1 MNRIAFQGE
10 PGAYSEAAALR
21 FDPDAEPM
29 PNKSFEEVFACV
41 TGGDVERGIL
51 PIENSIGGTIHRN
64 YDLLLEHELPIV
76 GEVELRVIHSLIAY
90 PGTRIEQLRQ
100 VYSHPQAL
108 AQCELFLRSLQ
119 GVDVVATYDTAGSAK
134 LIREGELRDTA
145 AVASARAARL
155 FGLEVLQE
163 GIQDFADNIT
173 RFLIVAR
180 APLAAA
186 AAHKT
191 TMVFALPNE
200 PGSLFRA
207 LSVFALR
214 GLDLTKLESR
224 PIRGR
229 PWEYLF
235 YVDMAAS
242 AEDERLIRAL
252 GHLRE
257 FATMVRVLGS
267 YPRWEGER
275 VEGQGERAVS
285 GRPGKREEGKE

>member
-1 MNRIAFQGE
+1 LQ
-10 PGAYSEAAALR
+10 
-21 FDPDAEPM
+21 FDPDAEAVPYR
-29 PNKSFEEVFACV
+29 SFEEVFAAV
-41 TGGDVERGIL
+41 TGRVVERGIL

-64 YDLLLEHELPIV
+64 YDLLLEHDLPIV

-90 PGTRIEQLRQ
+90 PGTTIDQLRQ

-108 AQCELFLRSLQ
+108 AQCELFLRSLR

-134 LIREGELRDTA
+134 LIREGELRDTG

-155 FGLEVLQE
+155 FDLAVLKE
-163 GIQDFADNIT
+163 GIQDFEDNIT

-180 APLAAA
+180 EPLAAA

-200 PGSLFRA
+200 AGSLFRA

-235 YVDMAAS
+235 YVDIAAS

-252 GHLRE
+252 GHLGE
-257 FATMVRVLGS
+257 FATMVRTLGS

-275 VEGQGERAVS
+275 FEGKGERAVS
-285 GRPGKREEGKE
+285 GQKGP